1 MPSINCKAYLELN
14 WIEDCI
20 FSSPGDSLTDAK
32 LHVPIVTLSTKDS
45 TILIKQLSKGFKN
58 SVYCNSYETK
68 PAKVIEQGKNLFELL
83 NALYQGV
90 KRLFVFDYAIAANGN
105 DEAVI
110 KSNKMY
116 FWLMEGISMI
126 NQLMA
131 W

>member
-1 MPSINCKAYLELN
+1 MPETAKFAI
-14 WIEDCI
+14 
-20 FSSPGDSLTDAK
+20 TDAK

-45 TILIKQLSKGFKN
+45 ANLTKQLNEGFKR
-58 SVYCNSYETK
+58 SVYWNSYETK

-83 NALYQGV
+83 NALYQDV

-116 FWLMEGISMI
+116 F
-126 NQLMA
+126 
-131 W
+131 